1 MKSIDV
7 FLYTMYGVAIGYVI
21 YFLSYIYNKSTTT
34 VVYNQLT
41 PVYPE
46 TVIYPWSRGGYNWY
60 PYWNGWWSGGRDG
73 GYNGNANYKN
83 TGHIGNYTR
92 GRYHSGNRPWGSNSG
107 RGANGVIGGGHSVCV
122 HSSSGSGGVHSS
134 SCSGGVHSGS
144 SGSQ

>member
-7 FLYTMYGVAIGYVI
+7 FLYIMYGVAIGYVI

-46 TVIYPWSRGGYNWY
+46 TVIYPWSGGGYNWY

-107 RGANGVIGGGHSVCV
+107 RGANGVISGHSDGHSGSGGGGGGGHSG
-122 HSSSGSGGVHSS
+122 SSRGVSGGSGGSR
-134 SCSGGVHSGS
+134 
-144 SGSQ
+144 